1 MRLGVQQLWKSLQ
14 AQKTVTKSPQ
24 NALELAKTVS
34 VHNRHVSPP
43 GGSLI
48 VEIILGPKIVSNSPR
63 NGPELAKTNSIDDR
77 HLNAPRSSLIVEITP
92 GPQSS
97 EC

>member
-1 MRLGVQQLWKSLQ
+1 M
-14 AQKTVTKSPQ
+14 TNSPQ

-34 VHNRHVSPP
+34 VHNRHLSAP

-63 NGPELAKTNSIDDR
+63 NGPESAKSVSVDDR
-77 HLNAPRSSLIVEITP
+77 HVSAPWGSRTMEITS
-92 GPQSS
+92 GL
-97 EC
+97 ENGD

>member
-1 MRLGVQQLWKSLQ
+1 M
-14 AQKTVTKSPQ
+14 TNSPQ

-34 VHNRHVSPP
+34 VHNRHVSAP

-63 NGPELAKTNSIDDR
+63 NGPELAKTNSIDDQ
-77 HLNAPRSSLIVEITP
+77 HVNTLYGSLIMEITP
-92 GPQSS
+92 GPQNC